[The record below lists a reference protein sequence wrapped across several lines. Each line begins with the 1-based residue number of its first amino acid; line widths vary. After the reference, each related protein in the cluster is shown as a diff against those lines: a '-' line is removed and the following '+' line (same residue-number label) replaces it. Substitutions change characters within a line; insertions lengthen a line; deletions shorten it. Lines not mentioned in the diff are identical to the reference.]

1 MVSYLC
7 SYSLHTYEEEYTMS
21 NAKLSFKRSSKFVFD
36 ACYNLSTDERNTINH
51 RSQEMYFML
60 IEMIHS
66 GQVVHVRQHHFL
78 PSRWTT
84 APQLARK

>member
-1 MVSYLC
+1 
-7 SYSLHTYEEEYTMS
+7 MS
-21 NAKLSFKRSSKFVFD
+21 NAKLSFTRFLRSSKFVFD

-66 GQVVHVRQHHFL
+66 GQVVHARQHFL
-78 PSRWTT
+78 PKMDDSATT
-84 APQLARK
+84 RP